1 MISKRETNKKNMHS
15 KILLAAKKNF
25 ETSGYK
31 ESSIAQIAKHAKVSQ
46 VTLYKYFPSKH
57 TLFKIFLEDEIEKE
71 MNYSQKEL
79 KKIDHISPSDI
90 TKILFADKIIEKSN
104 LEYDEIISEFAG
116 ENGDNDVYNFYQ
128 DHIRKFWRCFIAKL
142 REAKIVPKRMPD
154 EALMMYFDIW
164 VQYFAEKRQRYS
176 RINGNILKELIPQ
189 MRELFFFGMLYI
201 DNYQQKKTL
210 QEIYNNT
217 DLKEYNL
224 E

>member
-1 MISKRETNKKNMHS
+1 MIGKRETNKKNMHS
-15 KILLAAKKNF
+15 KILLAAKKIF

-31 ESSIAQIAKHAKVSQ
+31 KSSIAQIAKQAKVSQ

-71 MNYSQKEL
+71 MNYSRKEL

-90 TKILFADKIIEKSN
+90 TKILFVDKIIEKSN

-128 DHIRKFWRCFIAKL
+128 DRVRKFWRSFIAKL

-164 VQYFAEKRQRYS
+164 VQYFAEKRQQYS

-189 MRELFFFGMLYI
+189 MRELFFFGMLDI

-210 QEIYNNT
+210 QEIYSNA

>member
-1 MISKRETNKKNMHS
+1 MISKRETNKKNMHR

-57 TLFKIFLEDEIEKE
+57 TLFKIFLEDETEKE

-164 VQYFAEKRQRYS
+164 VRYFAEKRQRYS

-189 MRELFFFGMLYI
+189 MRELFFFGMLDI

>member
-1 MISKRETNKKNMHS
+1 
-15 KILLAAKKNF
+15 
-25 ETSGYK
+25 
-31 ESSIAQIAKHAKVSQ
+31 
-46 VTLYKYFPSKH
+46 
-57 TLFKIFLEDEIEKE
+57 
-71 MNYSQKEL
+71 
-79 KKIDHISPSDI
+79 
-90 TKILFADKIIEKSN
+90 
-104 LEYDEIISEFAG
+104 
-116 ENGDNDVYNFYQ
+116 
-128 DHIRKFWRCFIAKL
+128 
-142 REAKIVPKRMPD
+142 MPD

-189 MRELFFFGMLYI
+189 MRELFFFGMLDI